1 MNPSTIVC
9 GMKRNWTVW
18 FSYVEYN
25 PVSAG
30 LAANPMPGLGRAR
43 GWQAKAPVP
52 QLDRIAPEM

>member
-25 PVSAG
+25 PVSAS
-30 LAANPMPGLGRAR
+30 LAANPRAWPWSSAR
-43 GWQAKAPVP
+43 LAGESACPTIGP
-52 QLDRIAPEM
+52 IAPEM